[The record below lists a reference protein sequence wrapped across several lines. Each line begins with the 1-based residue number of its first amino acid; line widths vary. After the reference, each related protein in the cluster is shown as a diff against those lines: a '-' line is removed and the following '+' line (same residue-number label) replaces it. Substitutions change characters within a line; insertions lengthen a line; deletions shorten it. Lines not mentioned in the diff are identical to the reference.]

1 MLEAMIKKTFRDPR
15 PANPLG
21 RKAPF
26 ATFIDLCHRHQ
37 FETEILP
44 EAKEKGW
51 PMAIDWDSLS
61 ARIEQMQS
69 ELRKLIDDT
78 SDKGPRSRST
88 FWRDIMKAI
97 KVKGLRAATGVQ
109 EQFEN
114 FEKTQPG

>member
-1 MLEAMIKKTFRDPR
+1 MLEAMIKKSFRDPR

-37 FETEILP
+37 FESDILP
-44 EAKEKGW
+44 EAEEKGW
-51 PMAIDWDSLS
+51 PKAIDWDSLS

-69 ELRKLIDDT
+69 ELQKLIDDT
-78 SDKGPRSRST
+78 SEKGPRSRST
-88 FWRDIMKAI
+88 FWQDIMKAI
-97 KVKGLRAATGVQ
+97 KAKGLRAATGVQ